1 LGFLKD
7 FFQIKNESVGFTL
20 SDPMAAQFLAGLGID
35 TTNVS
40 SQTELNEVT
49 YFTCMSHLCKTTSKM
64 PWEKLQKTEKK
75 GKEKLFDSEID
86 YLLNLR
92 PNPHYTAAD
101 FWSCMEFHKNHYGNA
116 YSYIEVLNGRITGL
130 WILPANEMQ
139 IWRDDKGIFGDKN
152 SIWYVWSDSQ
162 TGKQYKFFS
171 DEILHFKSAFSFQG
185 IVGISIKDMLKS
197 TIKSQLSAEQ
207 FLQKLYSNNM
217 FGGKVILNY
226 TGDLDSTKE
235 AKLAAKIE
243 SYSSTVGTGK
253 FIPLPLGITAQT
265 LDMKLSDAQFFD
277 NNKMSALQIAA
288 AFGIKPN
295 VINNYD
301 KSSYSNSETQ
311 QLDFYVNTL
320 QSSFNNYNQE
330 VTYKLLI
337 LQDIKKG
344 IRLEIN
350 KKVLFEMDSKTR
362 AEVNAKNINNF
373 VTTPNEARESEDLP
387 YMDEADVLI
396 GNGNFI
402 KLNQVGT
409 QWAKG
414 GSK

>member
-1 LGFLKD
+1 MGFLKD
-7 FFQIKNESVGFTL
+7 FFQIKNEAVGFTL
-20 SDPMAAQFLAGLGID
+20 SDPMAAQFFAGLGID
-35 TTNVS
+35 TTNIS
-40 SQTELNEVT
+40 SQTELNEIT
-49 YFTCMSHLCKTTSKM
+49 YFTCMNHLCKTSSKM
-64 PWEKLQKTEKK
+64 PWDKLQKTEKK

-116 YSYIEVLNGRITGL
+116 YSYIKAINGKIKEL
-130 WILPANEMQ
+130 WILPANEVQ
-139 IWRDDKGIFGDKN
+139 IWRDDKGIWGDEN

-162 TGKQYKFFS
+162 TGKQYKFFTN
-171 DEILHFKSAFSFQG
+171 EILHFKSAFTFQG

-197 TIKSQLSAEQ
+197 QIKSQLSAGQ
-207 FLQKLYSNNM
+207 FLEKLYSNNM

-226 TGDLDSTKE
+226 TGELASGVATNL
-235 AKLAAKIE
+235 AKKIE
-243 SYSSTVGTGK
+243 SYSTATGTGK
-253 FIPLPLGITAQT
+253 FIPLPIGITAQM

-277 NNKMSALQIAA
+277 NNKLSALQIAA

-330 VTYKLLI
+330 CTYKLLP
-337 LQDIKKG
+337 LKEIKEGK
-344 IRLEIN
+344 RLEIN

-362 AEVNAKNINNF
+362 AEVNAKNINTF
-373 VTTPNEARESEDLP
+373 VMTPNEARESEDLP
-387 YMDEADVLI
+387 YMDGADELI

-402 KLNQVGT
+402 KLNQVGQ
-409 QWAKG
+409 QWQKG
-414 GSK
+414 GN